1 VWVQILG
8 SVRAWRGGS
17 ELALGPPGQ
26 RALFGL
32 LALADGQPLS
42 RAQLIDA
49 LWSDQ
54 PPNRAV
60 NVIQT
65 YVKRLRRLLEPE
77 REPRSASVLLPAVG
91 TGYALHLP
99 AGSLDAAA
107 FRDLVG
113 AASAVAADPHGMASL
128 LGEALGLWQ
137 ATPLADAPALADHP
151 MVVSLIRER
160 HAALGPYA
168 EAMIATGGAAEALP
182 LLAQAAAGQPLD
194 EAAQA
199 RLIHTYNAAGQ
210 RDRAFAVYEETR
222 RRLADELGIGPGPQL
237 AEAHAALLREAV
249 AEPGAAIPE
258 PSPATVTVAPG
269 PAQLPADILG
279 FTGRCAESA
288 ALSDLLDIE
297 SAGVGPGIEQ
307 DAAGVIAAVSGT
319 AGVGKTAFV
328 VHWAHGVRDRFPD
341 GQLYVNLRGYGSA
354 PPVEPGDAL
363 AGFLTALGV
372 PPGGCRRR
380 GRADGAVSQP
390 ADRQA
395 DAGRAGQRAR
405 RRAGPPAAA
414 VLRELPR
421 RGHQPQPDA
430 GLIAAEGAKP
440 LALDPLSVEEATDL
454 LANRLG
460 PERAGAEPAAVAEIV
475 GHCARLPLALALV
488 AARAALHPRFP
499 LAAIAAEL
507 RADGDRLNALSVDG
521 ADTDLRRMFSW
532 SYETLHPAAARMF
545 RLLALHPGPDISVR
559 AAASLGGLPLREARG
574 RLSELARAHL
584 LEEHEPDRYT
594 FHDLLRI
601 YAIELAQAGDG
612 GPRDQQA
619 EQHEAVLRVLDH
631 YLHTAYAA
639 ALLLDPTR
647 KPFEIPLDE
656 PHPGAELDPPTD
668 HDQAY
673 AWLVAEQDGLVAAV
687 GWAVATGLDTHA
699 WQLAWAVS
707 VFLDRQGRWHD
718 RLAVHTAGRG
728 AALRLRERSGQ
739 AHMHLGLANTYA
751 RMGRFEEAR
760 ADLGRALDLFTEA
773 GDDAGQANVHLL
785 NLAFAVRSLGD
796 RYQALDHTRAAL
808 DLYTAA
814 ANLAAR
820 ARIQHESG
828 RHRAL
833 ERDYQRAYQ
842 YCEQAL
848 DLLQDAEGR
857 YGEAEAWHSLGYIH
871 QHCGDHRQA
880 VTCYQRSLILLDR
893 VEDRPRSAEVL
904 VRIGDAHFAGGDEHA
919 AGRSWNQALAIL
931 ADTSHPDTNLVRD
944 RLATL
949 SVGAVT
955 VGGRGD

>member
-1 VWVQILG
+1 MWVQILG
-8 SVRAWRGGS
+8 SVRAWRGGA

-54 PPNRAV
+54 PPDRAV

-77 REPRSASVLLPAVG
+77 REPRSASVLLPTVG

-113 AASAVAADPHGMASL
+113 AASAVAPDPHGTATL
-128 LGEALGLWQ
+128 LAEALGLWQ

-249 AEPGAAIPE
+249 AQPGAALPE
-258 PSPATVTVAPG
+258 PAPAAATAARG

-288 ALSDLLDIE
+288 ALSDLLDIG
-297 SAGVGPGIEQ
+297 SAGVGTGIEQ

-328 VHWAHGVRDRFPD
+328 VHWAHGVRERFPD
-341 GQLYVNLRGYGSA
+341 GQLYVNLRGYGPA

-372 PPGGCRRR
+372 APERL
-380 GRADGAVSQP
+380 P
-390 ADRQA
+390 ADV
-395 DAGRAGQRAR
+395 DARTALFRSLLIGKRMLVVLDNAR
-405 RRAGPPAAA
+405 DAEQVRP
-414 VLRELPR
+414 LLPSCASCR
-421 RGHQPQPDA
+421 VVVTSRSQTP
-430 GLIAAEGAKP
+430 GLIAAEGARP
-440 LALDPLSVEEATDL
+440 LALDPLSAEEANDL

-460 PERAGAEPAAVAEIV
+460 PDRAGAEPEAVAEIV

-488 AARAALHPRFP
+488 ATRAALHPRFP

-507 RADGDRLNALSVDG
+507 RADGDRLNALSVAG
-521 ADTDLRRMFSW
+521 AETDVRRMFSW

-559 AAASLGGLPLREARG
+559 AAASLGGVPLREARG
-574 RLSELARAHL
+574 RLSELVRAHL
-584 LEEHEPDRYT
+584 LEEHVPDRYT

-601 YAIELAQAGDG
+601 YAVELAQAGEG
-612 GPRDQQA
+612 NPRDRQA
-619 EQHEAVLRVLDH
+619 DQHEAVLRVLDH

-647 KPFEIPLDE
+647 EPFEIPLDE
-656 PHPGAELDPPTD
+656 PHPGAELDPPAD
-668 HDQAY
+668 YEQAY
-673 AWLVAEQDGLVAAV
+673 AWLLAEQDGLVAAV
-687 GWAVATGLDTHA
+687 GWAVAAGRDTHA

-718 RLAVHTAGRG
+718 RLAVHAAGRG

-796 RYQALDHTRAAL
+796 RYRALDHTRAAL

-814 ANLAAR
+814 AELAAR
-820 ARIQHESG
+820 ARIRHESG

-833 ERDYQRAYQ
+833 ERGYQRAYQ

-904 VRIGDAHFAGGDEHA
+904 VRIGDAHYAGGDEHA
-919 AGRSWNQALAIL
+919 AGRSWSQALAIL
-931 ADTSHPDTNLVRD
+931 ADTAHPDTNLVRD

-949 SVGAVT
+949 SPGA
-955 VGGRGD
+955 R

>member
-1 VWVQILG
+1 MWVQILG
-8 SVRAWRGGS
+8 PVRAWRGGT

-32 LALADGQPLS
+32 LAVADGQPLP

-54 PPNRAV
+54 PPDRAV

-77 REPRSASVLLPAVG
+77 REARSASLLLPTVG

-99 AGSLDAAA
+99 VGSLDAAA
-107 FRDLVG
+107 FRDLVN
-113 AASAVAADPHGMASL
+113 AASAVASDPQGTAAL
-128 LGEALGLWQ
+128 LAEALGLWQ
-137 ATPLADAPALADHP
+137 AAPLADAPALADHP
-151 MVVSLIRER
+151 MVVSLVRER

-168 EAMIATGGAAEALP
+168 EAMIATGAAAEALP

-222 RRLADELGIGPGPQL
+222 RRLARELGIGPGQQL
-237 AEAHAALLREAV
+237 AEAHAALLREAA
-249 AEPGAAIPE
+249 AEPGAAVPE
-258 PSPATVTVAPG
+258 PAPAAPAAAPA

-279 FTGRCAESA
+279 FAGRGAESA
-288 ALSDLLDIE
+288 ALSDLLDLGRE
-297 SAGVGPGIEQ
+297 GAGSGIEQ

-328 VHWAHGVRDRFPD
+328 VHWAHRVRDRFPD
-341 GQLYVNLRGYGSA
+341 GQLYLNLRGYGAA

-372 PPGGCRRR
+372 AAERL
-380 GRADGAVSQP
+380 P
-390 ADRQA
+390 ADL
-395 DAGRAGQRAR
+395 DARTALFRSLLIGKRMLVVLDNAR
-405 RRAGPPAAA
+405 DAEQVRP
-414 VLRELPR
+414 LLPSCASCR
-421 RGHQPQPDA
+421 VVVTSRSQTP
-430 GLIAAEGAKP
+430 GLIAAEGARP
-440 LALDPLSVEEATDL
+440 LALDPLSAEEATDL
-454 LANRLG
+454 LAARLG

-488 AARAALHPRFP
+488 ATRAALHPRFP

-507 RADGDRLNALSVDG
+507 SAEGERLDALGAHG
-521 ADTDLRRMFSW
+521 ADTDLRRTFSW
-532 SYETLHPAAARMF
+532 SYQTLDPAAARLF
-545 RLLALHPGPDISVR
+545 RLLALHPGPDISAR
-559 AAASLGGLPLREARG
+559 AAASLGGLPLPEARA

-584 LEEHEPDRYT
+584 LEEPAPDRYAC
-594 FHDLLRI
+594 HGLLRI
-601 YAIELAQAGDG
+601 YAGEPARAGDAD
-612 GPRDQQA
+612 PRERRA
-619 EQHEAVLRVLDH
+619 ERHEAVLRVLDH

-639 ALLLDPTR
+639 ALLLDPGR
-647 KPFEIPLDE
+647 EPFGIPLAE
-656 PHPGAELDPPTD
+656 PHPGVELDPPTGY
-668 HDQAY
+668 DQAY
-673 AWLVAEQDGLVAAV
+673 EWLLAEQDGLVAAV
-687 GWAVATGLDTHA
+687 GWAVGAGLDTHA

-728 AALRLRERSGQ
+728 AALRLRERAGQ
-739 AHMHLGLANTYA
+739 AHMYLGLANTYA
-751 RMGRFEEAR
+751 RMGRFEDAR
-760 ADLGRALDLFTEA
+760 AGLERALDLFTEA

-785 NLAFAVRSLGD
+785 NLALVVRSLAD

-814 ANLAAR
+814 ADLAGRAR
-820 ARIQHESG
+820 ARHESG

-848 DLLQDAEGR
+848 DLLRDAEDR
-857 YGEAEAWHSLGYIH
+857 HGEAEAWHSLGYIH

-893 VEDRPRSAEVL
+893 IEDRPRSAEVL
-904 VRIGDAHFAGGDEHA
+904 VKIGDAHYAGGDEHA

-931 ADTSHPDTNLVRD
+931 ADTAHPDTNRVRD

-949 SVGAVT
+949 SLGA
-955 VGGRGD
+955 R